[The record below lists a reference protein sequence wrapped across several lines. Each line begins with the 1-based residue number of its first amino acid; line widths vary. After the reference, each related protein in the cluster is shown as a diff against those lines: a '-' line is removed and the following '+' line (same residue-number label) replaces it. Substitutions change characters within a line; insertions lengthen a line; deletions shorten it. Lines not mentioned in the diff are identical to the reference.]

1 MLRRE
6 LIKALAAAAVVWP
19 LAAQAQPY
27 PSRPVVMVVL
37 MPQAARSTS
46 WAAFSRRG

>member
-27 PSRPVVMVVL
+27 PRGQSSWWFL